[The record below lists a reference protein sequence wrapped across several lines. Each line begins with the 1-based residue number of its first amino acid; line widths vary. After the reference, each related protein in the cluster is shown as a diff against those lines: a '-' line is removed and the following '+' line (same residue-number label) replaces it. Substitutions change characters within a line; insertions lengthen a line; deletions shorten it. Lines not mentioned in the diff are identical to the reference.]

1 MKNVLTP
8 QNSCDNIQLGCRG
21 KIKTTSKKEVRN
33 MTVQEKEMFEETV
46 KNLAMLDR
54 DSALMVNAATTALL
68 MKQTAEEMAKK
79 DIPAA

>member
-1 MKNVLTP
+1 M
-8 QNSCDNIQLGCRG
+8 R
-21 KIKTTSKKEVRN
+21 TTGKKEVRS
-33 MTVQEKEMFEETV
+33 MAVQEKEMFEETV

-68 MKQTAEEMAKK
+68 MKQMAEEMTKK

>member
-1 MKNVLTP
+1 
-8 QNSCDNIQLGCRG
+8 
-21 KIKTTSKKEVRN
+21 

>member
-1 MKNVLTP
+1 MA
-8 QNSCDNIQLGCRG
+8 
-21 KIKTTSKKEVRN
+21 
-33 MTVQEKEMFEETV
+33 VQEKEMFEETV

-68 MKQTAEEMAKK
+68 MKQMAEEMTKK